1 MSAPRAPKTLTHA
14 PAPKPKPAPPRASRR
29 SAVPAGV
36 DAEGISPWASSPAVP
51 FGEDRAAAPAWA
63 SCPAAPFGMAGPAAI
78 QLKPVIG
85 AADDP
90 YEREADRVA
99 DHVVSGPA
107 SARPRITPV
116 TPFALRPA
124 VQRATAGDRSER
136 CAEERS
142 RSSTPVERVHRSGT
156 DEQHKDEPVIQ
167 RATAGDRTAHDDPEH
182 PSVAQRKARAGG
194 ADGDADMRD
203 AAARAIARRGP
214 GAPLMPGVR
223 ELLESRMGVD
233 LGRVRLHTG
242 TGAERATAA
251 LGARAFTHGGD
262 IWLGRGESAAD
273 TRLVAH
279 EATHVVQQGAAAAQ
293 GPSTAEAPVQRL
305 IPDWILEELDDYA
318 RHIPGWTLFTVIIG
332 YNPLTRTNVERTA
345 TSLLGGVMGLVPFGT
360 AIFDKLN
367 EHGIVD
373 DAFNWV
379 RAELGRL
386 DLSLGRI
393 ERTIEAAWEDV
404 SLTSGFDY
412 NMGVLRRHFGALY
425 DDVVRFAGSL
435 VDHVLQLIKDA
446 VAGVAER
453 LLGENRAWSLIKK
466 ILGRDPLRDVP
477 VQATHV
483 EILED
488 FLLLIGQEQ
497 HLQQM
502 RERGKVEEAANW
514 IATQI
519 ATFMGLLGELRG
531 LVTRAW
537 DTIQPS
543 NLHNLM
549 DNVRA
554 LAADAGGFLQRVWDF
569 ASTVAARVLEFIKQA
584 LLGWLASFAN
594 DVPGFHLLT
603 VILGRNPFTGEAVPR
618 TAVNLIRGFITLLP
632 GGAAIYARL
641 QETGTI
647 ARAAGRIEGAVEALG
662 ISWAFIT
669 GIFRGIW
676 DTLGIGALAEPVATF
691 TGIVDRFAEPVSR
704 LFRFVGVVL
713 REIISIVLEI
723 MNFPSDLIGSIIAN
737 AMAAIEDIKRDPVG
751 FLLNMLAAVKRG
763 FSSFFEH
770 IVTHLT
776 AGLADWLFRGL
787 RQAGI
792 QPPRDFSLSSVLGFV
807 MEVLGI
813 SVERIWQKL
822 GERLGAERVA
832 RVRGAIDR
840 LTGIWTF
847 VRDVQQRG
855 AVAIWEYI
863 QTRITGLW
871 DMVLQKAKDWIMER
885 IVNRAIQWLMS
896 LLDITGI
903 MPVINSFAAF
913 FRAVQSAIDYLRD
926 ILAIVNDYVMTLA
939 AVARGEIAPGAQ
951 KIERGL
957 ANAIPVAIG
966 FLANQFGLSNIGEKI
981 QEIVGGLREMVDG
994 ALNWLI
1000 DRAVAGVQSLL
1011 ASLGVGGGER
1021 APGPDW
1027 TREKGEFDEDAE
1039 HHEVTFDGRN
1049 LKVASEHPVTLEVL
1063 LARREALQPALR
1075 DDQRL
1080 KIRQAM
1086 GIRDELAALTGQTAA
1101 EQRPRGPGGE
1111 RAAAPAA
1118 TAESEA
1124 SIRASVREKLARVAA
1139 LLAEG
1144 DLLIG
1149 QGQVPA
1155 SHVTFSMNDGR
1166 AGTVTAEPLTIIQGN
1181 TTGANAGDRSHVP
1194 GIDLIE
1200 RWQQKTGE
1208 HSRPNTVDP
1217 VLRSRVTGT
1226 HVLAAALHGPFDAW
1240 NVALSDQGLNNR
1252 MISGPEA
1259 AAKAHFRTTKL
1270 KFEARVEYFNNNPP
1284 PPEAYTL
1291 RQTDVETAKRW
1302 LGFYIAHFFHVT
1314 VSKWNGTAY
1323 GDVLFNGPIEGPM
1336 PPVQGQRIPPLRER
1350 IIETVKTRLTTV
1362 QSVVGEGT
1370 EQEITWVRTGWSTND
1385 LLTELAV
1392 QEESFRVEMN
1402 RLYADEVLRAGA
1414 GRGARLSINHRC
1426 IAGNCV

>member
-1 MSAPRAPKTLTHA
+1 
-14 PAPKPKPAPPRASRR
+14 
-29 SAVPAGV
+29 
-36 DAEGISPWASSPAVP
+36 
-51 FGEDRAAAPAWA
+51 
-63 SCPAAPFGMAGPAAI
+63 
-78 QLKPVIG
+78 
-85 AADDP
+85 
-90 YEREADRVA
+90 
-99 DHVVSGPA
+99 VV
-107 SARPRITPV
+107 
-116 TPFALRPA
+116 
-124 VQRATAGDRSER
+124 
-136 CAEERS
+136 
-142 RSSTPVERVHRSGT
+142 
-156 DEQHKDEPVIQ
+156 
-167 RATAGDRTAHDDPEH
+167 
-182 PSVAQRKARAGG
+182 
-194 ADGDADMRD
+194 
-203 AAARAIARRGP
+203 
-214 GAPLMPGVR
+214 
-223 ELLESRMGVD
+223 
-233 LGRVRLHTG
+233 
-242 TGAERATAA
+242 
-251 LGARAFTHGGD
+251 
-262 IWLGRGESAAD
+262 
-273 TRLVAH
+273 
-279 EATHVVQQGAAAAQ
+279 
-293 GPSTAEAPVQRL
+293 
-305 IPDWILEELDDYA
+305 
-318 RHIPGWTLFTVIIG
+318 
-332 YNPLTRTNVERTA
+332 
-345 TSLLGGVMGLVPFGT
+345 
-360 AIFDKLN
+360 
-367 EHGIVD
+367 
-373 DAFNWV
+373 
-379 RAELGRL
+379 
-386 DLSLGRI
+386 
-393 ERTIEAAWEDV
+393 
-404 SLTSGFDY
+404 
-412 NMGVLRRHFGALY
+412 
-425 DDVVRFAGSL
+425 
-435 VDHVLQLIKDA
+435 
-446 VAGVAER
+446 GVAER
-453 LLGENRAWSLIKK
+453 LLGQNRAWSLIKK
-466 ILGRDPLRDVP
+466 ILRRDPLRDVP
-477 VQATHV
+477 VQATNV

-497 HLQQM
+497 HLRQM

-537 DTIQPS
+537 DAIQPS

-554 LAADAGGFLQRVWDF
+554 LATDAGGFLQRVWDF

-691 TGIVDRFAEPVSR
+691 TRIVGQFAEPVSR

-792 QPPRDFSLSSVLGFV
+792 QPPRDFSLRSVLGFV

-855 AVAIWEYI
+855 VVAIWEYI

-871 DMVLQKAKDWIMER
+871 DMVLQKARDWIMER

-1000 DRAVAGVQSLL
+1000 DRAVSSVQALL
-1011 ASLGVGGGER
+1011 ASLGLGGRRAAAGRERGDLGRTITFTAEGEQHRLWIERRGSR
-1021 APGPDW
+1021 AVVMMNSERDEAANHVDNLARAAESLPSAASAAVAPEVQQARAAVQTVERSATQAGAAGATAGGPAAATTVPGPGAQRPENLVPLEQAAA
-1027 TREKGEFDEDAE
+1027 TQIT
-1039 HHEVTFDGRN
+1039 EVF
-1049 LKVASEHPVTLEVL
+1049 AS
-1063 LARREALQPALR
+1063 
-1075 DDQRL
+1075 
-1080 KIRQAM
+1080 
-1086 GIRDELAALTGQTAA
+1086 LAAERFAKFRSESPHKAQDLEEENRKFAPASDPTQVYARSSPAAFERPAYVQFMSTQSKRLRVEIRTASRDLRA
-1101 EQRPRGPGGE
+1101 AVRAGKLSYVNVPSGPRYAIVEPTHTPVVVDITE
-1111 RAAAPAA
+1111 RAASQDLVAA
-1118 TAESEA
+1118 V
-1124 SIRASVREKLARVAA
+1124 RALGILPFMRQMALNQRVAFGGKTMTLRGRGPLSLEHLWRSSA
-1139 LLAEG
+1139 NRAYLASQFRAPNRHEWLPSDMVYAVIDSIASAPEADRG
-1144 DLLIG
+1144 VLAARLIDLHNSLRTNTAWVIFKWSKASATERIG
-1149 QGQVPA
+1149 
-1155 SHVTFSMNDGR
+1155 
-1166 AGTVTAEPLTIIQGN
+1166 GTEFKIIQGHAGALYRRPDQ
-1181 TTGANAGDRSHVP
+1181 TGPATIGEPVFHTQLRGAFGANKTVAQVATGLQDVFRNWVWDGSAALPQPLHPDEIHRIHGAISNPQKLAGLRND
-1194 GIDLIE
+1194 
-1200 RWQQKTGE
+1200 QQRE
-1208 HSRPNTVDP
+1208 Y
-1217 VLRSRVTGT
+1217 
-1226 HVLAAALHGPFDAW
+1226 AAADA
-1240 NVALSDQGLNNR
+1240 S
-1252 MISGPEA
+1252 
-1259 AAKAHFRTTKL
+1259 
-1270 KFEARVEYFNNNPP
+1270 FERF
-1284 PPEAYTL
+1284 
-1291 RQTDVETAKRW
+1291 K
-1302 LGFYIAHFFHVT
+1302 
-1314 VSKWNGTAY
+1314 
-1323 GDVLFNGPIEGPM
+1323 
-1336 PPVQGQRIPPLRER
+1336 
-1350 IIETVKTRLTTV
+1350 
-1362 QSVVGEGT
+1362 
-1370 EQEITWVRTGWSTND
+1370 
-1385 LLTELAV
+1385 
-1392 QEESFRVEMN
+1392 
-1402 RLYADEVLRAGA
+1402 
-1414 GRGARLSINHRC
+1414 
-1426 IAGNCV
+1426 

>member
-14 PAPKPKPAPPRASRR
+14 PAAKPKPAPPRASRR

-36 DAEGISPWASSPAVP
+36 EAEGISPWASSPALP

-136 CAEERS
+136 GAEERS
-142 RSSTPVERVHRSGT
+142 RSSTPAARVHRSGT

-203 AAARAIARRGP
+203 AAAQAIARRGP

-233 LGRVRLHTG
+233 LGLVRLHTG

-279 EATHVVQQGAAAAQ
+279 EAAHVVQQGAAAAQ
-293 GPSTAEAPVQRL
+293 APSTAEAPVQRL

-332 YNPLTRTNVERTA
+332 YNPLTQRNVERTA

-393 ERTIEAAWEDV
+393 ERTIEAAWDDV

-412 NMGVLRRHFGALY
+412 NMGLLRRHFGALY
-425 DDVVRFAGSL
+425 DDVVSFAGSL
-435 VDHVLQLIKDA
+435 VDHVLRLIKDA
-446 VAGVAER
+446 VVGVAER

-466 ILGRDPLRDVP
+466 ILGRDPLRDVA
-477 VQATHV
+477 VQATNV

-584 LLGWLASFAN
+584 LLGWLACFAN

-669 GIFRGIW
+669 GVFRGIW

-723 MNFPSDLIGSIIAN
+723 MNFPSDLIGSIVRN
-737 AMAAIEDIKRDPVG
+737 AMTAIEDIKRDPVG

-855 AVAIWEYI
+855 VAAIWEYI

-966 FLANQFGLSNIGEKI
+966 FLANQFGLGNIGEKI

-1011 ASLGVGGGER
+1011 NALGGGGNAPSSHAAMAREAITEMEQVRGQPTTYEELR
-1021 APGPDW
+1021 AQKEQQARGIETRYTARLEPGIRLTVRFTPPAADVDD
-1027 TREKGEFDEDAE
+1027 DELDFKVIIAPNTEEQEGKVALASSPDAE
-1039 HHEVTFDGRN
+1039 SAV
-1049 LKVASEHPVTLEVL
+1049 
-1063 LARREALQPALR
+1063 
-1075 DDQRL
+1075 
-1080 KIRQAM
+1080 
-1086 GIRDELAALTGQTAA
+1086 
-1101 EQRPRGPGGE
+1101 
-1111 RAAAPAA
+1111 
-1118 TAESEA
+1118 
-1124 SIRASVREKLARVAA
+1124 
-1139 LLAEG
+1139 AEG
-1144 DLLIG
+1144 ELEGLAKGLDDSWVIDG
-1149 QGQVPA
+1149 
-1155 SHVTFSMNDGR
+1155 NDR
-1166 AGTVTAEPLTIIQGN
+1166 
-1181 TTGANAGDRSHVP
+1181 
-1194 GIDLIE
+1194 
-1200 RWQQKTGE
+1200 
-1208 HSRPNTVDP
+1208 
-1217 VLRSRVTGT
+1217 
-1226 HVLAAALHGPFDAW
+1226 
-1240 NVALSDQGLNNR
+1240 
-1252 MISGPEA
+1252 
-1259 AAKAHFRTTKL
+1259 HFRNKAAGHLWVHWKRPTEQKPNFGITSAFRSGRGGVSGL
-1270 KFEARVEYFNNNPP
+1270 AQAVNS
-1284 PPEAYTL
+1284 TL
-1291 RQTDVETAKRW
+1291 TAKG
-1302 LGFYIAHFFHVT
+1302 L
-1314 VSKWNGTAY
+1314 TASW
-1323 GDVLFNGPIEGPM
+1323 GAP
-1336 PPVQGQRIPPLRER
+1336 
-1350 IIETVKTRLTTV
+1350 
-1362 QSVVGEGT
+1362 S
-1370 EQEITWVRTGWSTND
+1370 
-1385 LLTELAV
+1385 
-1392 QEESFRVEMN
+1392 
-1402 RLYADEVLRAGA
+1402 A
-1414 GRGARLSINHRC
+1414 GRGGMNWHTESSLMIAARYITSRNRNNVKKVDVKVYTFYEIC
-1426 IAGNCV
+1426 SACAGELASSEGAGGGAVSPWSKNAKFGIRFNKDHPPPGAVSATNPNRAKAQELVDSAGGDMSWFKSFTLE

>member
-1 MSAPRAPKTLTHA
+1 MAR
-14 PAPKPKPAPPRASRR
+14 
-29 SAVPAGV
+29 PAG
-36 DAEGISPWASSPAVP
+36 
-51 FGEDRAAAPAWA
+51 
-63 SCPAAPFGMAGPAAI
+63 I

-107 SARPRITPV
+107 SAPPRITPV

-124 VQRATAGDRSER
+124 AQRDTGRERRRSALAGAVQRATAGDRSER
-136 CAEERS
+136 GAEERS
-142 RSSTPVERVHRSGT
+142 RSSTPAARVHQSGT
-156 DEQHKDEPVIQ
+156 DDRRKDETVVQ
-167 RATAGDRTAHDDPEH
+167 RATAGDRTAHDDPDH
-182 PSVAQRKARAGG
+182 ASVAAEKPIASERGCGCGTCASCSVQRLAKPGASALIQRATAGDRTEHDDADRAPTVQRKADDEERGCGCGSCASCSVQRATRDSGRG
-194 ADGDADMRD
+194 RRDGDEDMRD
-203 AAARAIARRGP
+203 AAAHAITSRGP

-233 LGRVRLHTG
+233 LGHVRVHTG
-242 TGAERATAA
+242 TCAERATAA
-251 LGARAFTHGGD
+251 LGARAFTHRGD

-279 EATHVVQQGAAAAQ
+279 EAAHVVQQGAAAAQ
-293 GPSTAEAPVQRL
+293 APAPAEARVQRF
-305 IPDWILEELDDYA
+305 IPDSILERLNDYA
-318 RHIPGWTLFTVIIG
+318 GHIPGWTLFTVIIG
-332 YNPLTRTNVERTA
+332 HNPLTRRNVDRTA
-345 TSLLGGVMGLVPFGT
+345 TNLLGGIMGLVPFGT
-360 AIFDKLN
+360 AIFNKLN
-367 EHGIVD
+367 EHGVVD

-379 RAELGRL
+379 RGELGRL
-386 DLSLGRI
+386 DLSLGRL
-393 ERTIEAAWEDV
+393 ERTIEAAWAEAHI
-404 SLTSGFDY
+404 LTSSFSE
-412 NMGVLRRHFGALY
+412 NMAVLRRHFGALY
-425 DDVVRFAGSL
+425 DDVVSFAGSL

-446 VAGVAER
+446 VVGVAER
-453 LLGENRAWSLIKK
+453 LLGENRAWLLIKK
-466 ILGRDPLRDVP
+466 ILGRDPLRDVA
-477 VQATHV
+477 VQATNV

-497 HLQQM
+497 HLRQM

-519 ATFMGLLGELRG
+519 ATFMGLLGELRS
-531 LVTRAW
+531 LITRAW
-537 DTIQPS
+537 DAIQPS

-662 ISWAFIT
+662 ITWQFIT

-713 REIISIVLEI
+713 REIISVVLEI
-723 MNFPSDLIGSIIAN
+723 MNFPSDLIGSIVRN

-776 AGLADWLFRGL
+776 RGLADWLFRGL

-792 QPPRDFSLSSVLGFV
+792 QPPRDFSLRSVLGFV

-855 AVAIWEYI
+855 VAAIWEYI

-1011 ASLGVGGGER
+1011 RSLGLGGAR
-1021 APGPDW
+1021 ASDAAAADVKRQAGRAVQREIGDGKTVEELRPIVARVREQFGPMGLRSLELRPGPDDEYALHAAASPE
-1027 TREKGEFDEDAE
+1027 EKVLDLAAPGLKANVHVTNLTARITVADPLQGVAVKAFHDVRDAGGQTVGRVARITPRNLHRGE
-1039 HHEVTFDGRN
+1039 HHVLVAEPQPGAGEVVLRTFSGGTKKGYTTDPGSHAEAAFMKFLTQQDPAWVARISRIEVRVSRSPCTLCSSGGRWGGPYMGPIRAILTGITN
-1049 LKVASEHPVTLEVL
+1049 KSDAILGWETPYISTSIATTKSDMDKLAQDWTLTGNPPTGGWPPGPNK
-1063 LARREALQPALR
+1063 Q
-1075 DDQRL
+1075 
-1080 KIRQAM
+1080 K
-1086 GIRDELAALTGQTAA
+1086 LAAK
-1101 EQRPRGPGGE
+1101 P
-1111 RAAAPAA
+1111 
-1118 TAESEA
+1118 
-1124 SIRASVREKLARVAA
+1124 
-1139 LLAEG
+1139 
-1144 DLLIG
+1144 
-1149 QGQVPA
+1149 
-1155 SHVTFSMNDGR
+1155 
-1166 AGTVTAEPLTIIQGN
+1166 
-1181 TTGANAGDRSHVP
+1181 
-1194 GIDLIE
+1194 
-1200 RWQQKTGE
+1200 
-1208 HSRPNTVDP
+1208 
-1217 VLRSRVTGT
+1217 
-1226 HVLAAALHGPFDAW
+1226 
-1240 NVALSDQGLNNR
+1240 
-1252 MISGPEA
+1252 
-1259 AAKAHFRTTKL
+1259 
-1270 KFEARVEYFNNNPP
+1270 
-1284 PPEAYTL
+1284 
-1291 RQTDVETAKRW
+1291 
-1302 LGFYIAHFFHVT
+1302 
-1314 VSKWNGTAY
+1314 
-1323 GDVLFNGPIEGPM
+1323 
-1336 PPVQGQRIPPLRER
+1336 
-1350 IIETVKTRLTTV
+1350 
-1362 QSVVGEGT
+1362 
-1370 EQEITWVRTGWSTND
+1370 
-1385 LLTELAV
+1385 
-1392 QEESFRVEMN
+1392 
-1402 RLYADEVLRAGA
+1402 
-1414 GRGARLSINHRC
+1414 
-1426 IAGNCV
+1426 